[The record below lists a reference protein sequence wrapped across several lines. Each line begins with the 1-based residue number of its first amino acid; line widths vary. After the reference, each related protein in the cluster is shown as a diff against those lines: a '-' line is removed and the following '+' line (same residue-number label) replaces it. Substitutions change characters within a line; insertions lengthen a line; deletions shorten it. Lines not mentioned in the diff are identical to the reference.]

1 MRTTIAIDDAVL
13 EDAKELAD
21 RRGITLGELVSDA
34 LRTALR
40 GDPGPEPRPFKV
52 RAWGKRGHLPADPKA
67 ISDLL
72 LADDLTSLESPA
84 AVRRRPR

>member
-34 LRTALR
+34 LRIALR
-40 GDPGPEPRPFKV
+40 TDPALELRPFKV
-52 RAWGKRGHLPADPKA
+52 RAWGKRGHIPADPKA

-72 LADDLTSLESPA
+72 LADDITSLESPGV
-84 AVRRRPR
+84 VRKRGR

>member
-34 LRTALR
+34 LRTALHTQ
-40 GDPGPEPRPFKV
+40 PEPELRPFKV
-52 RAWGKRGHLPADPKA
+52 RAWGKRGHLPTDPKA

-72 LADDLTSLESPA
+72 LADDITSLESPGPG
-84 AVRRRPR
+84 RKRRP